1 MFWIETDGKCYALIG
16 SSNLS
21 VAAFSDNHEINGF
34 TAILEESFQQAKA
47 WVLGLEP
54 PSAVVDVKWLEGYVE
69 ATRQP
74 KPGKK
79 GAADEDDSGNY
90 AVEYV
95 LPLPTDLEMV
105 DNILRSRRA
114 AMRVFK
120 ANRDDLEK
128 LIRDAAATARWSSNR
143 NLAFYDN
150 LRELWSTDGGSRF
163 QAKGWEIKG
172 KHCDHRE
179 LSRSLVRVMDAP
191 GVERDSVVIRE
202 LNRMSDSLL
211 GTRGSLFTEMLC
223 QFFPSVYHV
232 ANSPIKDWLRASG
245 LVRPRGLSEGDKYTY
260 AARHLRT
267 ALRRTKGYPAKNLAE
282 LDALLWFAEEG
293 RANG

>member
-1 MFWIETDGKCYALIG
+1 
-16 SSNLS
+16 
-21 VAAFSDNHEINGF
+21 
-34 TAILEESFQQAKA
+34 
-47 WVLGLEP
+47 
-54 PSAVVDVKWLEGYVE
+54 
-69 ATRQP
+69 
-74 KPGKK
+74 
-79 GAADEDDSGNY
+79 
-90 AVEYV
+90 
-95 LPLPTDLEMV
+95 
-105 DNILRSRRA
+105 
-114 AMRVFK
+114 MRVFK

-128 LIRDAAATARWSSNR
+128 LFRDAAGTARWSSNR

-179 LSRSLVRVMDAP
+179 FSRSLVRVMDAP
-191 GVERDSVVIRE
+191 GVERDFVVIRE

-245 LVRPRGLSEGDKYTY
+245 LVRPRGLSEGDKYIY